1 MHKETLEY
9 NVRHAIAALQDL
21 MNQGYKVEDEA
32 ELEWKD
38 KYFDLVFTIQNHL
51 KGAEELYADMKANG
65 LTLGTAEAEGY
76 LRGAKYLFDCVKD
89 DIGVDT
95 ADE

>member
-1 MHKETLEY
+1 
-9 NVRHAIAALQDL
+9 
-21 MNQGYKVEDEA
+21 
-32 ELEWKD
+32 
-38 KYFDLVFTIQNHL
+38 VFTIQNHL